1 MVWQAQALNTELAEA
16 LLAQRSC
23 VGALFSRLLAHLCR
37 TTRQQEAFAALQHK
51 ARRDLGLEQ
60 LRRAAAE
67 EAQASIEAQLAA
79 HRSRS
84 PSSLLFPDRCSRC
97 FWPGQ
102 CAPHRTC

>member
-84 PSSLLFPDRCSRC
+84 PSSLQFTDRCSHC
-97 FWPGQ
+97 FWPG
-102 CAPHRTC
+102 